1 MMDRI
6 KAEAIKNIVNT
17 YYNIQVNSK
26 IKTDRLVKA
35 RAICYKILK
44 EECCMTYTFIG
55 YCFKKNHATVMHA
68 IKEIKWMFQSDKQM
82 ERDYHN
88 IKALWL
94 EEATD
99 YVELKPT
106 ELKKQ
111 LNILQEQNK
120 MLNLSLLDVQEK
132 CEQLIKSSKK
142 YESLVKIIDERVPE
156 ERLKEVEIKLNHVI
170 NGL

>member
-1 MMDRI
+1 MDRL
-6 KAEAIKNIVNT
+6 KVDAIKNIVNT
-17 YYNIQVNSK
+17 YYNIEVNSK

-44 EECCMTYTFIG
+44 EECCMTYSFIA
-55 YCFKKNHATVMHA
+55 YSFQKNHATIMHA
-68 IKEIKWMFQSDKQM
+68 VKEIKWMFKSDKQM
-82 ERDYHN
+82 ERDYRN
-88 IKALWL
+88 ILALWL
-94 EEATD
+94 EESAD

-120 MLNLSLLDVQEK
+120 MLNLSLIDVQEK
-132 CEQLIKSSKK
+132 CEELSKHAKK
-142 YESLVKIIDERVPE
+142 YKTVVDLIDKRVPE
-156 ERLKEVEIKLNHVI
+156 QRLKEVEVKINHII

>member
-1 MMDRI
+1 MDRL
-6 KAEAIKNIVNT
+6 KVNAIKNIVNT
-17 YYNIQVNSK
+17 YYSIDVNSSS
-26 IKTDRLVKA
+26 KTDQLVKA

-44 EECCMTYTFIG
+44 EECHMTYSFIAF
-55 YCFKKNHATVMHA
+55 CFRKNHATIIHA
-68 IKEIKWMFQSDKQM
+68 LKEIEWMFKSDKQM
-82 ERDYHN
+82 ERAYHN
-88 IKALWL
+88 LLALWL

-120 MLNLSLLDVQEK
+120 MLNLSLIDVQER
-132 CEQLIKSSKK
+132 CEELSKHTKK
-142 YESLVKIIDERVPE
+142 YKSVVELIEKRVPE
-156 ERLKEVEIKLNHVI
+156 QRLKEVERKINHLI

>member
-1 MMDRI
+1 MDRL
-6 KAEAIKNIVNT
+6 KVDAIKNIVNT

-44 EECCMTYTFIG
+44 EDCNMTYSFIG
-55 YCFKKNHATVMHA
+55 FSFRRNHATIIHA
-68 IKEIKWMFQSDKQM
+68 LKEIEWMFKSDKQM

-88 IKALWL
+88 IRALWL

-111 LNILQEQNK
+111 LNLLQEQNK
-120 MLNLSLLDVQEK
+120 MLNLSLIDVQER
-132 CEQLIKSSKK
+132 CEELSKHTKK
-142 YESLVKIIDERVPE
+142 YKSVVDLIDKRVPE
-156 ERLKEVEIKLNHVI
+156 QRLKEVETKINHLI

>member
-1 MMDRI
+1 MYRLKVD
-6 KAEAIKNIVNT
+6 AIKNIVNT
-17 YYNIQVNSK
+17 YYNLDVNSS

-35 RAICYKILK
+35 RAICYKVLK
-44 EECCMTYTFIG
+44 EDCYMTYSYIG
-55 YCFKKNHATVMHA
+55 FSFRKNHATIIHA
-68 IKEIKWMFQSDKQM
+68 LKEIEWMFKSDKQM

-88 IKALWL
+88 IRALWL

-132 CEQLIKSSKK
+132 CEELLKNSKR
-142 YESLVKIIDERVPE
+142 YENLVSIIDKRVPE
-156 ERLKEVEIKLNHVI
+156 HRIQEVEHKLKQVI

>member
-1 MMDRI
+1 MDRL
-6 KAEAIKNIVNT
+6 KVDAIKNIVNT

-44 EECCMTYTFIG
+44 EECCMTYSFIG
-55 YCFKKNHATVMHA
+55 FCFHRNHATIIHA
-68 IKEIKWMFQSDKQM
+68 LKEIEWMFKSDKQM

-88 IKALWL
+88 ILALWL
-94 EEATD
+94 EEAQD

-111 LNILQEQNK
+111 LHLLQEQNK
-120 MLNLSLLDVQEK
+120 MLNLSLIDVQER
-132 CEQLIKSSKK
+132 CEELSKHTKK
-142 YESLVKIIDERVPE
+142 YKSVVDLIDKRVPE
-156 ERLKEVEIKLNHVI
+156 QRLKEVETKINHLI